1 MYCHIMSW
9 CKANRTIITY
19 WVAIWMALFDISITT
34 VVTIAANNGSLCSPH
49 LKSYQIDQ
57 SVCDLWV
64 LSLIRFIFAIACVG
78 AILRYK
84 RAAIDRIKIIKKFKW
99 FIITL
104 VLAFLIA
111 KAISRRHHSRITA
124 YNWFEIFIGITVL
137 FTLSWL
143 LITFLLCGLSI
154 SSILSDD
161 GITITRIPLLDS
173 SRTTLKSNFKTI
185 FQLLHLCL
193 DDKYYILIGFIFFLI
208 TAGIDIAVPYVDAL
222 TFQVIFNVGAART
235 KLYLIRNLGIL
246 LACRTLCVTIRDYLL
261 NVQIA
266 RMIKRIRQKL
276 FEVILKQETGYFDT
290 VDSGEL
296 TSRLI
301 SDVKILSSDM
311 TLSINL
317 LLSSIIRS
325 VGMAVFM
332 YVLSYKLA
340 LLTFIYMPLVA
351 VVVDYFQSKFK
362 VLSKR
367 KQDAIANAN
376 SVANEVIPFIK
387 VVRSYANEKG
397 EILHYND
404 KVTEVYGYSLKLARV
419 FAGFFALTDS
429 LRITL
434 KIITL
439 YYGSYLTHHEA
450 IDSTTIF
457 AFIVFQPILQG
468 AIQEV
473 GTIYADLLG
482 AIGVADR
489 VMKLFTRIPEKC
501 EYGDEKPS
509 DFKGYIQF
517 NNVSFA
523 YPNKPDTM
531 AIENLSFSVKP
542 GEIVALVGANGSGK
556 STTIKLC
563 KRLYEPKS
571 GEILLDSRPLSD
583 YDNQYLHSKVAMVEQ
598 DPTLF
603 SRLISENISYGYKDC
618 KDCKDRKDRK
628 DCGDCEDCKDYKE
641 GKVIDAAVMANADEF
656 ISKLENRYASQ
667 VEERGQNLSG
677 GQKQRI
683 SIARALVRDPKV
695 LLLDEATNS
704 LDPTS
709 ERLVQEAIKKTF
721 KDRTV
726 IVIAHTTNT
735 FKRVDRI
742 LFLENGKIVEEGNHE
757 ELLEKN
763 GRYANFIQ
771 K

>member
-1 MYCHIMSW
+1 
-9 CKANRTIITY
+9 
-19 WVAIWMALFDISITT
+19 
-34 VVTIAANNGSLCSPH
+34 
-49 LKSYQIDQ
+49 
-57 SVCDLWV
+57 
-64 LSLIRFIFAIACVG
+64 
-78 AILRYK
+78 
-84 RAAIDRIKIIKKFKW
+84 
-99 FIITL
+99 
-104 VLAFLIA
+104 
-111 KAISRRHHSRITA
+111 
-124 YNWFEIFIGITVL
+124 
-137 FTLSWL
+137 
-143 LITFLLCGLSI
+143 
-154 SSILSDD
+154 
-161 GITITRIPLLDS
+161 
-173 SRTTLKSNFKTI
+173 
-185 FQLLHLCL
+185 
-193 DDKYYILIGFIFFLI
+193 
-208 TAGIDIAVPYVDAL
+208 
-222 TFQVIFNVGAART
+222 
-235 KLYLIRNLGIL
+235 
-246 LACRTLCVTIRDYLL
+246 IRDYLL
-261 NVQIA
+261 DVQIA

-376 SVANEVIPFIK
+376 SVANEVIPSIK

-598 DPTLF
+598 GPTLF

-618 KDCKDRKDRK
+618 KDRKM
-628 DCGDCEDCKDYKE
+628 
-641 GKVIDAAVMANADEF
+641 IDAAVMANADEF

-709 ERLVQEAIKKTF
+709 ERLVQEAIEKAF